1 VTSVDTVRDFL
12 RFLTGRQ
19 LWPFRPLM
27 ANVEQPGVNTIS
39 YPGAITKSRN
49 GSRRVTF
56 SQIAKF

>member
-1 VTSVDTVRDFL
+1 VRDFL